1 MSHRHR
7 FALALVLASTTLT
20 ASAGLRV
27 TSPVW
32 VDPQERIVMGAFGD
46 TRATADNVQYISCM
60 TGAFS
65 LGSCAAVDAKGRTGA
80 CSTFNPDQIATIRS
94 LTQHSFI
101 IFSWDERGICT
112 SIQVQNAS
120 WSTPAAI
127 SGY

>member
-1 MSHRHR
+1 MSNRYS
-7 FALALVLASTTLT
+7 FALALVLAGTTLT
-20 ASAGLRV
+20 ASAGRRV

-32 VDPQERIVMGAFGD
+32 VDPQERIVMGAFAD

-60 TGAFS
+60 TGAFA
-65 LGSCAAVDAKGRTGA
+65 LGSCAGVDAKGRTGA

-101 IFSWDERGICT
+101 VFTWDEGGVCT
-112 SIQVQNAS
+112 SIQVQNSS

>member
-32 VDPQERIVMGAFGD
+32 VDPQERIVMGTLAD
-46 TRATADNVQYISCM
+46 TRATADNVQYVTCV
-60 TGAFS
+60 TGA
-65 LGSCAAVDAKGRTGA
+65 LGIGSCGAVDAKGRRAA
-80 CSTFNPDQIATIRS
+80 CSTMNPDHIATIRS

-101 IFSWDERGICT
+101 SFSWDESGVCT
-112 SIQVQNAS
+112 LIQVQNGS
-120 WSTPAAI
+120 WSLPAAI
-127 SGY
+127 TGH